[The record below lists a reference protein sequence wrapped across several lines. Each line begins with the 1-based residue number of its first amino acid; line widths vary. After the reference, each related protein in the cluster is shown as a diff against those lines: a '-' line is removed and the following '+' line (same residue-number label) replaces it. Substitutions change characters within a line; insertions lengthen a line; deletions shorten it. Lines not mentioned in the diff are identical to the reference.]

1 MSKIRIKLDGL
12 KSQKKT
18 GIAKLYFG
26 DDVLEI
32 PLSLKDDRK
41 TRQVVRLQDHKY
53 LTRLT
58 EEGKFT
64 TTKLVKLSQ
73 LKPEY
78 REIII
83 QSEGFNADH
92 NSFIKLYD
100 ENVLDIVADDRNVMQ
115 NAVLS
120 IINIDFDYIVD
131 EEKGVYNEDGSL
143 NLNPDSLTVLNDC
156 MLEKALGNAKAY
168 DSFQFVRNGYFCVD
182 CKDSRENAPVFNR
195 IVSLKSSFVLTQ
207 DAK

>member
-78 REIII
+78 RDIII
-83 QSEGFNADH
+83 QSDGFIADH
-92 NSFIKLYD
+92 NSFI
-100 ENVLDIVADDRNVMQ
+100 
-115 NAVLS
+115 
-120 IINIDFDYIVD
+120 
-131 EEKGVYNEDGSL
+131 
-143 NLNPDSLTVLNDC
+143 
-156 MLEKALGNAKAY
+156 
-168 DSFQFVRNGYFCVD
+168 
-182 CKDSRENAPVFNR
+182 
-195 IVSLKSSFVLTQ
+195 
-207 DAK
+207 

>member
-12 KSQKKT
+12 KVKR
-18 GIAKLYFG
+18 KL
-26 DDVLEI
+26 VLPNFTLEMMYLI

-64 TTKLVKLSQ
+64 TTAIKLSQ

-100 ENVLDIVADDRNVMQ
+100 ENVLI
-115 NAVLS
+115 
-120 IINIDFDYIVD
+120 
-131 EEKGVYNEDGSL
+131 
-143 NLNPDSLTVLNDC
+143 
-156 MLEKALGNAKAY
+156 
-168 DSFQFVRNGYFCVD
+168 
-182 CKDSRENAPVFNR
+182 
-195 IVSLKSSFVLTQ
+195 
-207 DAK
+207 